1 MEKLLGFE
9 LDVVQLKSED
19 KTLENV
25 NEFKLLRIIIDKNL
39 NWKKTYK

>member
-9 LDVVQLKSED
+9 SDIVQLKSED

>member
-9 LDVVQLKSED
+9 PDIVQLKSED

-25 NEFKLLRIIIDKNL
+25 NEFKLLRTIIDKNL

>member
-9 LDVVQLKSED
+9 PDIVQLKSED
-19 KTLENV
+19 ETLENV